1 MSKQKAIRPKY
12 QFLQEREELSL
23 TPWNGKEELS
33 RRALPTLPMKWHS
46 QKWVEAA
53 LGSVKE
59 HDFSQTFFH
68 IKK

>member
-23 TPWNGKEELS
+23 TPWNGKEELP
-33 RRALPTLPMKWHS
+33 RRAFPTLPMKWHS

-53 LGSVKE
+53 LAASKN
-59 HDFSQTFFH
+59 TIFH
-68 IKK
+68 